1 MRNLIIFIVKH
12 HFFLLFLLLETL
24 AIILV
29 VQYNKPQKIR
39 FESLSNTMY
48 SRVYSVT
55 NSISQYFN
63 LRMINEQLAH
73 ENAVLRASVETSK
86 LSLEIEPKLLF
97 DSLYKQQYQ
106 YIPAKVLR
114 SSISKPHNYITLN
127 KGRRHGIEKNM
138 AVISP
143 QGVVGIVIS
152 VSQNYSKVLSML
164 SPQYKVSAK
173 FKKNSFYGSVYW
185 SGNDYRKAVLAEIPV
200 HAEVQLGDTI
210 VTNSFSN
217 IYPADIAIGIVSNIH
232 KSDYDNFY
240 SIELTLA
247 TDFKNL
253 EFVYVVQ
260 NLFKIERDILE
271 SEE

>member
-1 MRNLIIFIVKH
+1 
-12 HFFLLFLLLETL
+12 
-24 AIILV
+24 
-29 VQYNKPQKIR
+29 
-39 FESLSNTMY
+39 
-48 SRVYSVT
+48 
-55 NSISQYFN
+55 
-63 LRMINEQLAH
+63 
-73 ENAVLRASVETSK
+73 
-86 LSLEIEPKLLF
+86 
-97 DSLYKQQYQ
+97 
-106 YIPAKVLR
+106 
-114 SSISKPHNYITLN
+114 
-127 KGRRHGIEKNM
+127 
-138 AVISP
+138 
-143 QGVVGIVIS
+143 
-152 VSQNYSKVLSML
+152 
-164 SPQYKVSAK
+164 AK

-271 SEE
+271 S